1 MTSDSLQMQLEDQ
14 MNQNFSTFV
23 SDVVYEKNLTQISG
37 WKRLAKTDNWNF
49 RSAFLYEHIQSEM

>member
-23 SDVVYEKNLTQISG
+23 SDVFYKKNLTQISG

>member
-23 SDVVYEKNLTQISG
+23 SDVVYKKHLTQISG

>member
-23 SDVVYEKNLTQISG
+23 SDVVYKKNLTQISG
-37 WKRLAKTDNWNF
+37 WKRLAKTDSWNF